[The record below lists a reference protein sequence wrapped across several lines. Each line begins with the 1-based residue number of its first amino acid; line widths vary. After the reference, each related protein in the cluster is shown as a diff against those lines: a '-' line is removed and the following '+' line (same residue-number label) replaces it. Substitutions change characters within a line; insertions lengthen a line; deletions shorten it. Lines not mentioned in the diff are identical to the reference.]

1 MSINDQW
8 ERIETAF
15 ADSGIRHAL
24 NDPASPEAIDALEAE
39 LGLTLPDE
47 LRDSLLRHD
56 GTTDGDWPYGALLGT
71 DGIQAEAK
79 VWRELVEDGTFDD
92 AADHDA
98 SNGQGSVKPGWWN
111 VGWIPLDADGGGNG
125 SVVDTDPGENGVV
138 GQVLDMD
145 HEVGPSGP
153 RFASV
158 TEYLKDIADRI
169 ESGALR
175 WDGGAWEEF

>member
-1 MSINDQW
+1 M
-8 ERIETAF
+8 
-15 ADSGIRHAL
+15 
-24 NDPASPEAIDALEAE
+24 
-39 LGLTLPDE
+39 TLD
-47 LRDSLLRHD
+47 LLDSLPPRSDNFWTHRAT
-56 GTTDGDWPYGALLGT
+56 GVRSAENFVGGCPTMRAKINPT
-71 DGIQAEAK
+71 DGIQAKAK

-169 ESGALR
+169 GSGALR
-175 WDGGAWEEF
+175 WDGGVWEEF